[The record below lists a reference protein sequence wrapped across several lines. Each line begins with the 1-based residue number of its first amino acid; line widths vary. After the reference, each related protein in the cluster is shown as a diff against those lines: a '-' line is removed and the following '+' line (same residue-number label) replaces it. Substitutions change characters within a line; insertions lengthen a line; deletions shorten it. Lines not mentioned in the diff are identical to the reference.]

1 MIYYE
6 FNIIN
11 INLIFLVYL
20 LELSK
25 NKKIMGILEVRNFVF
40 INKK

>member
-11 INLIFLVYL
+11 INLYFLVYL
-20 LELSK
+20 IELSK
-25 NKKIMGILEVRNFVF
+25 NNKIVAF
-40 INKK
+40 

>member
-11 INLIFLVYL
+11 INLNFLVYL
-20 LELSK
+20 IELSK
-25 NKKIMGILEVRNFVF
+25 NIKIVGILEVRNFVS